1 MAATMT
7 AALVA
12 MVAGEADPTPT
23 ESRRRWRRGRHGAEA
38 MSTLAEGRRVAAN
51 LRGGIN
57 GTAASAAA
65 RGLRQLLDADAVAL
79 GGLHGGLVWAGRP
92 ADPDSVDGLAET
104 VLRTDARASAG
115 GAVALPVH
123 VRDTLAGV
131 LVVTG
136 SVA

>member
-12 MVAGEADPTPT
+12 GMVAGEADPTPA
-23 ESRRRWRRGRHGAEA
+23 EPRRRWRRGRHGAEA
-38 MSTLAEGRRVAAN
+38 MSALAEGRRVAAN
-51 LRGGIN
+51 LRGGISGAAA
-57 GTAASAAA
+57 GTAA
-65 RGLRQLLDADAVAL
+65 RGLRRLLDADAVAL

-92 ADPDSVDGLAET
+92 TDPDSVDRLAEI

-123 VRDTLAGV
+123 V
-131 LVVTG
+131 
-136 SVA
+136 